1 VSHSATNYLTKP
13 QVLAAVRAS
22 MANPGYVW
30 DGLDEDDRP
39 LSRQEMQ
46 AGLAAMALKL
56 EQLQGSEPKE
66 RVVSLTDQPVDKKAL
81 D

>member
-1 VSHSATNYLTKP
+1 MT
-13 QVLAAVRAS
+13 
-22 MANPGYVW
+22 NPGFVW

-39 LSRQEMQ
+39 LSRQGMQ

-56 EQLQGSEPKE
+56 GQLKGSEFKE
-66 RVVSLTDQPVDKKAL
+66 RLVGLTDQPVDKNAL

>member
-1 VSHSATNYLTKP
+1 MTGSKTNILTKP

-22 MANPGYVW
+22 MANPGFVW

-46 AGLAAMALKL
+46 SGLAAMALKL
-56 EQLQGSEPKE
+56 GQLQGSELKE
-66 RVVSLTDQPVDKKAL
+66 RVVGLTDQPIHKKSL

>member
-1 VSHSATNYLTKP
+1 MTSSKTNYLTKP

-22 MANPGYVW
+22 MANPGFVW

-46 AGLAAMALKL
+46 SGLAAMALKL
-56 EQLQGSEPKE
+56 EQLQGSKLKE
-66 RVVSLTDQPVDKKAL
+66 RVVVLTDQPIGKKAL

>member
-1 VSHSATNYLTKP
+1 MTGSKTNSLTKP

-22 MANPGYVW
+22 MANPGFVW
-30 DGLDEDDRP
+30 DGIDEDDRP

-56 EQLQGSEPKE
+56 GQLQGSELKE
-66 RVVSLTDQPVDKKAL
+66 RVVGLTDQPIHKKSL

>member
-1 VSHSATNYLTKP
+1 MSNSATNYLTKP

-22 MANPGYVW
+22 MANPGFVW

-46 AGLAAMALKL
+46 SGLAAMALKL
-56 EQLQGSEPKE
+56 EQLQGSKLKE
-66 RVVSLTDQPVDKKAL
+66 RVVGLTDQPIDKKTL

>member
-1 VSHSATNYLTKP
+1 VTSSKKNYLTKP

-22 MANPGYVW
+22 MANPGFVW

-46 AGLAAMALKL
+46 SGLAAMALKL
-56 EQLQGSEPKE
+56 
-66 RVVSLTDQPVDKKAL
+66 D
-81 D
+81 

>member
-1 VSHSATNYLTKP
+1 MSNSATNYLSKP
-13 QVLAAVRAS
+13 QVLAEARAS

-66 RVVSLTDQPVDKKAL
+66 RVVSLTDQPIGKKAL

>member
-1 VSHSATNYLTKP
+1 MTGSKTNYLTKP

-22 MANPGYVW
+22 MAKPGFVW

-46 AGLAAMALKL
+46 AGLAAVTLKL
-56 EQLQGSEPKE
+56 GQLQGSEPKE
-66 RVVSLTDQPVDKKAL
+66 RVVGLTDQPIDKKSL

>member
-1 VSHSATNYLTKP
+1 MTSSKTNYLTKP

-22 MANPGYVW
+22 LANPGFVW
-30 DGLDEDDRP
+30 DGLDQDDRP

-46 AGLAAMALKL
+46 YGLAAMALKL
-56 EQLQGSEPKE
+56 EQLQGSELKE
-66 RVVSLTDQPVDKKAL
+66 RVVGLTDQPIDKKSL

>member
-1 VSHSATNYLTKP
+1 
-13 QVLAAVRAS
+13 
-22 MANPGYVW
+22 MANPGFVW

-46 AGLAAMALKL
+46 SGLAAMALKL
-56 EQLQGSEPKE
+56 EQLQGSKLKE
-66 RVVSLTDQPVDKKAL
+66 RVVVLTDQPIGKKAL

>member
-1 VSHSATNYLTKP
+1 MSNSATNYLTKP

-30 DGLDEDDRP
+30 DGLDKDDRL

-46 AGLAAMALKL
+46 TGLAAMALKL

-66 RVVSLTDQPVDKKAL
+66 RVVVCTDPPIGKKAL

>member
-1 VSHSATNYLTKP
+1 MAKP
-13 QVLAAVRAS
+13 
-22 MANPGYVW
+22 GFVW

-46 AGLAAMALKL
+46 SGLAAMAFKL
-56 EQLQGSEPKE
+56 GQLQGSEPKE
-66 RVVSLTDQPVDKKAL
+66 RVAGLTDQPIDKKTL

>member
-1 VSHSATNYLTKP
+1 MTSSKKNYLTKP

-22 MANPGYVW
+22 MANPGFVW

-46 AGLAAMALKL
+46 SGLAAMALKL
-56 EQLQGSEPKE
+56 EQLQGSKLKE
-66 RVVSLTDQPVDKKAL
+66 RVVVLTDQPIGKKAL